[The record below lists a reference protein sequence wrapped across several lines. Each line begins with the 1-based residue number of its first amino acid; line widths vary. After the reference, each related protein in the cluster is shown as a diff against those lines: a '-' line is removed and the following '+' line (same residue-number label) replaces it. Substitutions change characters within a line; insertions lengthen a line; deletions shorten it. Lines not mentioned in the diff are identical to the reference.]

1 MTEDATM
8 DVTLKYVVLL
18 ILILGTILVIIF
30 ENRNPVKTIAW
41 CLVLI
46 FLPVIGLTLYV
57 LFGMDN
63 RHRRLIKEE
72 DLSCLKEITEMT
84 QSDDIVSEM
93 PIPHKPLA
101 DMLCKMNM
109 SFLLSG
115 NDVEI
120 MTDFQTM
127 SDRLIADIEGARH
140 HINMLF
146 FKFEDDAA
154 GRRIADALIRK
165 SEEGVQ
171 VRLIY
176 DDAGNLMVPRRFYRK
191 LRKHGIK
198 VRGFIRIFLPILS
211 RDYNSRNH
219 RKVVVIDGRVGYM
232 GGMNIAQRYAEGLKW
247 GIWRDTHMRIT
258 GPAVSE
264 LQTSFLTDW
273 KFTGGDEPDL
283 APMYPYNPPSGNTLM
298 QIVTGGPMDK
308 WNVMMQAYM
317 TAISSARCYAF
328 LQSPYFIPPEPIMK
342 TLQNAAL
349 SGVDV
354 RVMIPYRGDKGVL
367 PPWASR
373 SYIKDALN
381 AGIRIYLYRKG
392 YMHAK
397 TLVIDDSLVTIG
409 STNIDFR
416 GFEQDFE
423 INAFM
428 YDESLARQYHDVFIE
443 DQNDAELIDPL
454 EWDKRPFIDKAK
466 ESVARVF
473 SPLL

>member
-1 MTEDATM
+1 M
-8 DVTLKYVVLL
+8 DFALKQVFVLT
-18 ILILGTILVIIF
+18 IILGTILVIIS

-41 CLVLI
+41 CVVLA
-46 FLPVIGLTLYV
+46 FMPVIGLLPYI

-63 RHRRLIKEE
+63 RHRRLIKED
-72 DLSCLKEITEMT
+72 DLSRLKGITEIIQGEDISSDIPT
-84 QSDDIVSEM
+84 QY
-93 PIPHKPLA
+93 KPLA
-101 DMLCKMNM
+101 GMLHKMNRAYP
-109 SFLLSG
+109 LSG
-115 NDVEI
+115 NKVEI
-120 MTDFQTM
+120 ITDFQTM
-127 SDRLIADIEGARH
+127 SDRLIADIGSARQ

-146 FKFEDDAA
+146 FKFEDDEV
-154 GRRIADALIRK
+154 GRRIADALIK
-165 SEEGVQ
+165 KAEEGVQ

-176 DDAGNLMVPRRFYRK
+176 DDAGNLMVPRRFYKK
-191 LRKHGIK
+191 LRKHGLQ
-198 VRGFIRIFLPILS
+198 VRGFIKIFLPILS

-273 KFTGGDEPDL
+273 KFTKGDEPDL
-283 APMYPYNPPSGNTLM
+283 DSMYPCNPPCGNTLM

-308 WNVMMQAYM
+308 WNAMMQAYM
-317 TAISSARCYAF
+317 TAIVSARSYAY

-342 TLQNAAL
+342 VLQNSAL

-373 SYIKDALN
+373 SYIKEALN
-381 AGIRIYLYRKG
+381 AGISMYLYRKG

-409 STNIDFR
+409 STNLDFR

-428 YDESLARQYHDVFIE
+428 YDENLARQQHDLFIE
-443 DQNDAELIDPL
+443 DQKDAELIDPL
-454 EWDKRPFIDKAK
+454 EWDKRPLLDKAK
-466 ESVARVF
+466 ESAARIF
-473 SPLL
+473 SQVL

>member
-1 MTEDATM
+1 M
-8 DVTLKYVVLL
+8 DFALKQVFVLT
-18 ILILGTILVIIF
+18 IILGTILVIIS

-41 CLVLI
+41 CVVLA
-46 FLPVIGLTLYV
+46 FMPVIGLLLYI

-63 RHRRLIKEE
+63 RHRRLIKED
-72 DLSCLKEITEMT
+72 DLSRLKRITEII
-84 QSDDIVSEM
+84 QGEDISSD
-93 PIPHKPLA
+93 IPAQYKPLA
-101 DMLCKMNM
+101 GMLHKMNRAYP
-109 SFLLSG
+109 LSG
-115 NDVEI
+115 NNVEI
-120 MTDFQTM
+120 ITDFQTM
-127 SDRLIADIEGARH
+127 SDRLIADIGSARQN
-140 HINMLF
+140 INMLF
-146 FKFEDDAA
+146 FKFEDDEV
-154 GRRIADALIRK
+154 GRRIADALIK
-165 SEEGVQ
+165 KAEEGVQ

-176 DDAGNLMVPRRFYRK
+176 DDAGNLMVPRRFYKK
-191 LRKHGIK
+191 LRKHGLQ
-198 VRGFIRIFLPILS
+198 VRGFIKIFLPILS

-219 RKVVVIDGRVGYM
+219 RKVVVIDGKVGYM

-247 GIWRDTHMRIT
+247 GIWRDTQIRIM

-273 KFTGGDEPDL
+273 KFTKGDTPDL
-283 APMYPYNPPSGNTLM
+283 GLMYPYNAPCGNTLM

-308 WNVMMQAYM
+308 WNAMMQAYM
-317 TAISSARCYAF
+317 TAIVSARSYAY

-342 TLQNAAL
+342 VLQNAAL

-373 SYIKDALN
+373 SYIKEALN
-381 AGIRIYLYRKG
+381 AGIRMYLYRKG

-409 STNIDFR
+409 STNLDFR

-428 YDESLARQYHDVFIE
+428 YDENLARQQHDLFIE
-443 DQNDAELIDPL
+443 DQKDAELIDPL
-454 EWDKRPFIDKAK
+454 EWDKRPLLDKAR
-466 ESVARVF
+466 ESAARIF
-473 SPLL
+473 SQVL

>member
-1 MTEDATM
+1 MDFAIKNIVIAT
-8 DVTLKYVVLL
+8 V
-18 ILILGTILVIIF
+18 IFGTILVIIF

-41 CLVLI
+41 CMVLT
-46 FLPVIGLTLYV
+46 FMPVIGLLLYI

-63 RHRRLIKEE
+63 RHRRQIKDE
-72 DLSCLKEITEMT
+72 DLSRLKGITEIT
-84 QSDDIVSEM
+84 QSDDILSEM
-93 PIPHKPLA
+93 PVPQKPLA
-101 DMLCKMNM
+101 DMLRKMNK

-120 MTDFQTM
+120 ITDFQTM

-191 LRKHGIK
+191 LRKHGIQ

-273 KFTGGDEPDL
+273 KFTKGDEPDL
-283 APMYPYNPPSGNTLM
+283 DPMYPYNPPSGNTLM

-317 TAISSARCYAF
+317 TAIASARHHAY

-354 RVMIPYRGDKGVL
+354 RVMIPYRSDKGVL

-373 SYIKDALN
+373 SYFKEALN

-397 TLVIDDSLVTIG
+397 TMTIDDSLVTIG

-428 YDESLARQYHDVFIE
+428 YDESMARQQRDIFLE
-443 DQNDAELIDPL
+443 DLKDAELIDPL

-466 ESVARVF
+466 ESVARIF
-473 SPLL
+473 SPVL

>member
-1 MTEDATM
+1 MDFAIKNIVIAT
-8 DVTLKYVVLL
+8 V
-18 ILILGTILVIIF
+18 IFGTILVIIF

-41 CLVLI
+41 CMVLT
-46 FLPVIGLTLYV
+46 FMPVIGLLLYI

-63 RHRRLIKEE
+63 RHRRQIKDE
-72 DLSCLKEITEMT
+72 DLSRLKGITEIT
-84 QSDDIVSEM
+84 QSDDILSEM
-93 PIPHKPLA
+93 PVPQKPLA
-101 DMLCKMNM
+101 DMLRKMNK

-120 MTDFQTM
+120 ITDFQTM

-191 LRKHGIK
+191 LRKHGIQ

-273 KFTGGDEPDL
+273 KFTKGDEPDL
-283 APMYPYNPPSGNTLM
+283 APMYPYNPPCGNTLM

-317 TAISSARCYAF
+317 TAIASARHHAY

-342 TLQNAAL
+342 VLQNAAL

-373 SYIKDALN
+373 SYIKEALN
-381 AGIRIYLYRKG
+381 AGIKMYLYRKG

-397 TLVIDDSLVTIG
+397 TMTIDDSLVTIG

-428 YDESLARQYHDVFIE
+428 YDEVLACQQRDIFLQ
-443 DQNDAELIDPL
+443 DQNDSKLITL
-454 EWDKRPFIDKAK
+454 EEWETRPRLEKAM
-466 ESVARVF
+466 ESFARIF
-473 SPLL
+473 SQVL

>member
-1 MTEDATM
+1 M
-8 DVTLKYVVLL
+8 DFALKQVFVLT
-18 ILILGTILVIIF
+18 IILGTILVIIS

-41 CLVLI
+41 CVVLA
-46 FLPVIGLTLYV
+46 FMPVIGLLLYI

-63 RHRRLIKEE
+63 RHRRLIKED
-72 DLSCLKEITEMT
+72 DLSRLKGITEII
-84 QSDDIVSEM
+84 QGEDISSD
-93 PIPHKPLA
+93 IPAQYKPLA
-101 DMLCKMNM
+101 GMLHKMNRAYP
-109 SFLLSG
+109 LSG
-115 NDVEI
+115 NNVEI
-120 MTDFQTM
+120 ITDFQTM
-127 SDRLIADIEGARH
+127 SDRLIADIGSARQ

-146 FKFEDDAA
+146 FKFEDDEV
-154 GRRIADALIRK
+154 GRRIADALIK
-165 SEEGVQ
+165 KAEEGVQ

-176 DDAGNLMVPRRFYRK
+176 DDAGNLMVPRRFYKK
-191 LRKHGIK
+191 LRKHGLQ
-198 VRGFIRIFLPILS
+198 VRGFIKIFLPILS

-219 RKVVVIDGRVGYM
+219 RKVVVIDGKVGYM

-247 GIWRDTHMRIT
+247 GIWRDTQIRIM

-273 KFTGGDEPDL
+273 KFTKGDTPDL
-283 APMYPYNPPSGNTLM
+283 GLMYPYNAPCGNTLM

-308 WNVMMQAYM
+308 WNAMMQAYM
-317 TAISSARCYAF
+317 TAIVSARSYAY

-342 TLQNAAL
+342 VLQNAAL

-367 PPWASR
+367 PPLASR
-373 SYIKDALN
+373 SYIKEALN
-381 AGIRIYLYRKG
+381 AGIRMYLYRKG

-409 STNIDFR
+409 STNLDFR

-428 YDESLARQYHDVFIE
+428 YDENLARQQHNLFIE
-443 DQNDAELIDPL
+443 DQKDAELIDPL
-454 EWDKRPFIDKAK
+454 EWDKRPLLDKAK
-466 ESVARVF
+466 ESAARIF
-473 SPLL
+473 SQVL

>member
-1 MTEDATM
+1 M
-8 DVTLKYVVLL
+8 DFALKQVFVLT
-18 ILILGTILVIIF
+18 IILGTILVIIS

-41 CLVLI
+41 CVVLA
-46 FLPVIGLTLYV
+46 FMPVIGLLLYI

-63 RHRRLIKEE
+63 RHRRLIKED
-72 DLSCLKEITEMT
+72 DLSRLKGITEII
-84 QSDDIVSEM
+84 QGEDISSD
-93 PIPHKPLA
+93 IPAQYKPLA
-101 DMLCKMNM
+101 GMLHKMNRAYP
-109 SFLLSG
+109 LSG
-115 NDVEI
+115 NNVEI
-120 MTDFQTM
+120 ITDFQTM
-127 SDRLIADIEGARH
+127 SDRLIADIGSARQ

-146 FKFEDDAA
+146 FKFEDDEV
-154 GRRIADALIRK
+154 GRRIADALIK
-165 SEEGVQ
+165 KAEEGVQ

-176 DDAGNLMVPRRFYRK
+176 DDAGNLMVPRRFYKK
-191 LRKHGIK
+191 LRKHGLQ
-198 VRGFIRIFLPILS
+198 VRGFIKIFLPILS

-219 RKVVVIDGRVGYM
+219 RKVVVIDGKVGYM

-247 GIWRDTHMRIT
+247 GIWRDTQIRIM

-273 KFTGGDEPDL
+273 KFTKGDTPDL
-283 APMYPYNPPSGNTLM
+283 GLMYPYNAPCGNTLM

-308 WNVMMQAYM
+308 WNAMMQAYM
-317 TAISSARCYAF
+317 TAIVSARSYAY

-342 TLQNAAL
+342 VLQNAAL

-373 SYIKDALN
+373 SYIKEALN
-381 AGIRIYLYRKG
+381 AGIKMYLYRKG

-397 TLVIDDSLVTIG
+397 TMTIDDSLVTIG

-428 YDESLARQYHDVFIE
+428 YDESMARQQRDIFLE
-443 DQNDAELIDPL
+443 DLKDAELIDPL
-454 EWDKRPFIDKAK
+454 EWDKRPLLDKAK
-466 ESVARVF
+466 ESAARIF
-473 SPLL
+473 SQVL

>member
-1 MTEDATM
+1 MT
-8 DVTLKYVVLL
+8 VKHLF
-18 ILILGTILVIIF
+18 ILTIIIGTILVIIF

-41 CLVLI
+41 CMVLT
-46 FLPVIGLTLYV
+46 FMPVIGLLLYIV
-57 LFGMDN
+57 FGMDN
-63 RHRRLIKEE
+63 RQRRQIKDEDLRRLKA
-72 DLSCLKEITEMT
+72 ITET
-84 QSDDIVSEM
+84 RQSDNIASVTSVQYEKLACM
-93 PIPHKPLA
+93 LRNMNQAYPLE
-101 DMLCKMNM
+101 
-109 SFLLSG
+109 G
-115 NDVEI
+115 NNVEI
-120 MTDFQTM
+120 MTDFRTM
-127 SDRLIADIEGARH
+127 SDRLVADIESARH

-165 SEEGVQ
+165 AEEGVQ

-176 DDAGNLMVPRRFYRK
+176 DEAGNLMVPRRFYKR
-191 LRKHGIK
+191 LRKNGIQ

-219 RKVVVIDGRVGYM
+219 RKVVVIDGKTGYM
-232 GGMNIAQRYAEGLKW
+232 GGMNIAQRYAEGLNW

-273 KFTGGDEPDL
+273 QFTKGDEPDL
-283 APMYPYNPPSGNTLM
+283 DSMYPYNPPCGNTLM
-298 QIVTGGPMDK
+298 QIVTGGSMDK

-317 TAISSARCYAF
+317 TAIASAKSHAY

-342 TLQNAAL
+342 ALQNAAL
-349 SGVDV
+349 GGVDV
-354 RVMIPYRGDKGVL
+354 RVMIPYRGDKGIL

-373 SYIKDALN
+373 SYIKEALN
-381 AGIRIYLYRKG
+381 AGIKIYLYRKG
-392 YMHAK
+392 YMHSK
-397 TLVIDDSLVTIG
+397 TMTIDDSFVTIG

-428 YDESLARQYHDVFIE
+428 YDEDLARKQREIFLE
-443 DQNDAELIDPL
+443 DQKDAELIDPM
-454 EWDKRPFIDKAK
+454 EWDKRPLIDKAK
-466 ESVARVF
+466 ESVARIF
-473 SPLL
+473 SQVL

>member
-1 MTEDATM
+1 MDFAIKNIVIAT
-8 DVTLKYVVLL
+8 V
-18 ILILGTILVIIF
+18 IFGTILVIIF

-41 CLVLI
+41 CMVLT
-46 FLPVIGLTLYV
+46 FMPVIGLLLYI

-63 RHRRLIKEE
+63 RHRRQIKDE
-72 DLSCLKEITEMT
+72 DLSRLKGITEIT
-84 QSDDIVSEM
+84 QSDDILSEM
-93 PIPHKPLA
+93 PVPQKPLA
-101 DMLCKMNM
+101 DMLRKMNK

-115 NDVEI
+115 NNVEI
-120 MTDFQTM
+120 ITDFQTM

-165 SEEGVQ
+165 SEEGVL

-191 LRKHGIK
+191 LRKHGIQ

-273 KFTGGDEPDL
+273 KFTKGDEPDL
-283 APMYPYNPPSGNTLM
+283 APMYPYNPPCGNTLM

-317 TAISSARCYAF
+317 TAIASARHHAY

-342 TLQNAAL
+342 VLQNAAL

-373 SYIKDALN
+373 SYIKEALN
-381 AGIRIYLYRKG
+381 AGIKMYLYRKG

-397 TLVIDDSLVTIG
+397 TMTIDDSLVTIG

-428 YDESLARQYHDVFIE
+428 YDEVLACQQRDIFLQ
-443 DQNDAELIDPL
+443 DQKDSQLITL
-454 EWDKRPFIDKAK
+454 EEWEKRPRMESFK
-466 ESVARVF
+466 ESFARIF
-473 SPLL
+473 SQVL

>member
-1 MTEDATM
+1 MDFAIKNIVIAT
-8 DVTLKYVVLL
+8 V
-18 ILILGTILVIIF
+18 IFGTILVIIF

-41 CLVLI
+41 CVVLA
-46 FLPVIGLTLYV
+46 FMPVIGLLLYI

-63 RHRRLIKEE
+63 RHRRLIKED
-72 DLSCLKEITEMT
+72 DLSRLKGITEII
-84 QSDDIVSEM
+84 QGEDISSD
-93 PIPHKPLA
+93 IPAQYKPLA
-101 DMLCKMNM
+101 GMLHKMNRAYP
-109 SFLLSG
+109 LSG
-115 NDVEI
+115 NNVEI
-120 MTDFQTM
+120 ITDFQTM
-127 SDRLIADIEGARH
+127 SDRLIADIGSARQ

-146 FKFEDDAA
+146 FKFEDDEV
-154 GRRIADALIRK
+154 GRRIADALIK
-165 SEEGVQ
+165 KAEEGVQ

-176 DDAGNLMVPRRFYRK
+176 DDAGNLMVPRRFYKK
-191 LRKHGIK
+191 LRKHGLQ
-198 VRGFIRIFLPILS
+198 VRGFIKIFLPILS

-219 RKVVVIDGRVGYM
+219 RKVVVIDGKVGYM

-247 GIWRDTHMRIT
+247 GIWRDTQIRIM

-273 KFTGGDEPDL
+273 KFTKGDTPDL
-283 APMYPYNPPSGNTLM
+283 GLMYPYNAPCGNTLM

-308 WNVMMQAYM
+308 WNAMMQAYM
-317 TAISSARCYAF
+317 TAIVSARSYAY

-342 TLQNAAL
+342 VLQNAAL

-373 SYIKDALN
+373 SYIKEALN
-381 AGIRIYLYRKG
+381 AGIRMYLYRKG

-428 YDESLARQYHDVFIE
+428 YDENLARQQHDLFIE
-443 DQNDAELIDPL
+443 DQKDAELIDPL
-454 EWDKRPFIDKAK
+454 EWDKRPLLDKAK
-466 ESVARVF
+466 ESAARIF
-473 SPLL
+473 SQVL

>member
-1 MTEDATM
+1 M
-8 DVTLKYVVLL
+8 TLKHLF
-18 ILILGTILVIIF
+18 ILTIIIGTILVIIF

-41 CLVLI
+41 CMVLT
-46 FLPVIGLTLYV
+46 FMPVLGLLLYIV
-57 LFGMDN
+57 FGMDN
-63 RHRRLIKEE
+63 RQRRQIKDE
-72 DLSCLKEITEMT
+72 DLKRLKSITET
-84 QSDDIVSEM
+84 RQRDNIASE
-93 PIPHKPLA
+93 IPAHYEQLTC
-101 DMLCKMNM
+101 MLRNMNHAYPM
-109 SFLLSG
+109 EG
-115 NDVEI
+115 NNVEI
-120 MTDFQTM
+120 MTDFRTM
-127 SDRLIADIEGARH
+127 SDRLVADIESARH

-165 SEEGVQ
+165 AEEGVQ

-176 DDAGNLMVPRRFYRK
+176 DEAGNLMVPRKFYRK
-191 LRKHGIK
+191 LRRHGIQ

-219 RKVVVIDGRVGYM
+219 RKVVVIDGKTGYM
-232 GGMNIAQRYAEGLKW
+232 GGMNIAQRYADGLKW
-247 GIWRDTHMRIT
+247 GIWRDTHIRIT

-273 KFTGGDEPDL
+273 KFTKGDDPDL
-283 APMYPYNPPSGNTLM
+283 DSMYPYNPPCGNTLM
-298 QIVTGGPMDK
+298 QIVTGGSMDK

-317 TAISSARCYAF
+317 TAIASAKSHAY
-328 LQSPYFIPPEPIMK
+328 LQSPYFIPPESIMK
-342 TLQNAAL
+342 ALQNAAL
-349 SGVDV
+349 GGVDV
-354 RVMIPYRGDKGVL
+354 RVMIPYRGDKGIL

-381 AGIRIYLYRKG
+381 AGIKIYLYRKG

-397 TLVIDDSLVTIG
+397 TMTIDDSLVTIG

-428 YDESLARQYHDVFIE
+428 YDDDLARRQREIFLE
-443 DQNDAELIDPL
+443 DQKDAELIDPMV
-454 EWDKRPFIDKAK
+454 WDKRPLVDKAK
-466 ESVARVF
+466 ESVARIF
-473 SPLL
+473 SQVL

>member
-1 MTEDATM
+1 LT
-8 DVTLKYVVLL
+8 VKHLF
-18 ILILGTILVIIF
+18 ILTIIIGTILVIIF

-41 CLVLI
+41 CMVLT
-46 FLPVIGLTLYV
+46 FMPVLGLLLYIV
-57 LFGMDN
+57 FGMDN
-63 RHRRLIKEE
+63 RQRRQIKDEDLRRLKA
-72 DLSCLKEITEMT
+72 ITET
-84 QSDDIVSEM
+84 RQRDNIASE
-93 PIPHKPLA
+93 IPAHYEQLTC
-101 DMLCKMNM
+101 MLRNMNQAYPM
-109 SFLLSG
+109 EG
-115 NDVEI
+115 NNVEI
-120 MTDFQTM
+120 MTDFRTM
-127 SDRLIADIEGARH
+127 SDRLVADIESARH

-165 SEEGVQ
+165 AEEGVQ

-176 DDAGNLMVPRRFYRK
+176 DEAGNLMVPRKFYRK
-191 LRKHGIK
+191 LRRHGIQ

-219 RKVVVIDGRVGYM
+219 RKVVVIDGKTGYM
-232 GGMNIAQRYAEGLKW
+232 GGMNIAQRYADGLKW
-247 GIWRDTHMRIT
+247 GIWRDTHIRIT

-273 KFTGGDEPDL
+273 KFTKGDDPDL
-283 APMYPYNPPSGNTLM
+283 DTMYPYNPPCGNTLM
-298 QIVTGGPMDK
+298 QIVTGGSMDK

-317 TAISSARCYAF
+317 TAIASARSHAY

-342 TLQNAAL
+342 ALQNAAL
-349 SGVDV
+349 GGVDV
-354 RVMIPYRGDKGVL
+354 RVMIPYRGDKGIL

-373 SYIKDALN
+373 SYIKEALN
-381 AGIRIYLYRKG
+381 AGIKIYLYRKG

-397 TLVIDDSLVTIG
+397 TMTIDDSLVTIG

-428 YDESLARQYHDVFIE
+428 YDDDLARRQREIFLE
-443 DQNDAELIDPL
+443 DQKDAELIDAM
-454 EWDKRPFIDKAK
+454 EWDKRPLVEKAK
-466 ESVARVF
+466 ESVARIF
-473 SPLL
+473 SQVL

>member
-1 MTEDATM
+1 M
-8 DVTLKYVVLL
+8 DFALKQVFVLT
-18 ILILGTILVIIF
+18 IILGTILVIIS

-41 CLVLI
+41 CVVLA
-46 FLPVIGLTLYV
+46 FMPVIGLLLYI

-63 RHRRLIKEE
+63 RHRRLIRKEE
-72 DLSCLKEITEMT
+72 YDRLKGMTETM
-84 QSDDIVSEM
+84 QKDDIVSE
-93 PIPHKPLA
+93 IPDRHKPLVT
-101 DMLCKMNM
+101 MLSKANGAYP
-109 SFLLSG
+109 LSG
-115 NDVEI
+115 NNVEI
-120 MTDFQTM
+120 MTDFTTM
-127 SDRLIADIEGARH
+127 SDRLVRDIESARH
-140 HINMLF
+140 HINILF

-154 GRRIADALIRK
+154 GNKIADALIRK
-165 SEEGVQ
+165 SKEGVQ

-176 DDAGNLMVPRRFYRK
+176 DEAGNMMVPRRFYRR
-191 LRKHGIK
+191 LRKHGIQ

-273 KFTGGDEPDL
+273 KFTKGDEPDL
-283 APMYPYNPPSGNTLM
+283 APMYPYNPPCGNTLM

-317 TAISSARCYAF
+317 TAIASARHHAY

-342 TLQNAAL
+342 VLQNAAL

-373 SYIKDALN
+373 SYIKEALN
-381 AGIRIYLYRKG
+381 AGIKMYLYRKG

-397 TLVIDDSLVTIG
+397 TMTIDDSLVTIG

-428 YDESLARQYHDVFIE
+428 YDESMARQQRDIFLE
-443 DQNDAELIDPL
+443 DLKDAELIDPL
-454 EWDKRPFIDKAK
+454 EWDKRPLLDKAK
-466 ESVARVF
+466 ESAARIF
-473 SPLL
+473 SQVL

>member
-1 MTEDATM
+1 M
-8 DVTLKYVVLL
+8 DFALKQVFVLT
-18 ILILGTILVIIF
+18 IILGTILVIIS

-41 CLVLI
+41 CVVLA
-46 FLPVIGLTLYV
+46 FMPVIGLLLYI

-63 RHRRLIKEE
+63 RHRRLIRKEE
-72 DLSCLKEITEMT
+72 YDRLKGMTETM
-84 QSDDIVSEM
+84 QKDDIVSE
-93 PIPHKPLA
+93 IPDRHKPLVT
-101 DMLCKMNM
+101 MLSKANGAYP
-109 SFLLSG
+109 LSG
-115 NDVEI
+115 NNVEI
-120 MTDFQTM
+120 MTNFTTM
-127 SDRLIADIEGARH
+127 SDRLIRDIESARY
-140 HINMLF
+140 HINILF
-146 FKFEDDAA
+146 FKFEDDQV
-154 GRRIADALIRK
+154 GNKIADALIRK
-165 SEEGVQ
+165 SKEGVQ

-176 DDAGNLMVPRRFYRK
+176 DEAGNMMVPRRFYRR
-191 LRKHGIK
+191 LRKHGIQ

-273 KFTGGDEPDL
+273 KFTKGDEPDL
-283 APMYPYNPPSGNTLM
+283 APMYPYNPPCGNTLM

-317 TAISSARCYAF
+317 TAIASARHHAY

-342 TLQNAAL
+342 VLQNAAL

-373 SYIKDALN
+373 SYIKEALN
-381 AGIRIYLYRKG
+381 AGIRMYLYRKG

-397 TLVIDDSLVTIG
+397 TMTIDDSLVTIG

-428 YDESLARQYHDVFIE
+428 YDESMARQQRDIFLE
-443 DQNDAELIDPL
+443 DLKDAELIDPL
-454 EWDKRPFIDKAK
+454 EWDKRPLLDKAK
-466 ESVARVF
+466 ESAARIF
-473 SPLL
+473 SQVL

>member
-1 MTEDATM
+1 MDFAIKNIVIAT
-8 DVTLKYVVLL
+8 
-18 ILILGTILVIIF
+18 IIFGTILVIIF

-41 CLVLI
+41 CMVLT
-46 FLPVIGLTLYV
+46 FMPVIGLLLYI

-63 RHRRLIKEE
+63 RHRRQIKDE
-72 DLSCLKEITEMT
+72 DLSRLKGITEIT
-84 QSDDIVSEM
+84 QSDDILSEM
-93 PIPHKPLA
+93 PVPQKPLA
-101 DMLCKMNM
+101 DMLRKMNK

-120 MTDFQTM
+120 ITDFQTM

-165 SEEGVQ
+165 SEEGVL

-191 LRKHGIK
+191 LRKHGIQ

-273 KFTGGDEPDL
+273 KFTKGDEPDL
-283 APMYPYNPPSGNTLM
+283 APMYPYNPPCGNTLM

-317 TAISSARCYAF
+317 TAIASARHHAY

-349 SGVDV
+349 CGVDV

-373 SYIKDALN
+373 SYFKEALN

-397 TLVIDDSLVTIG
+397 TMTIDDSLVTIG

-428 YDESLARQYHDVFIE
+428 YDESMARQQRDIFLE
-443 DQNDAELIDPL
+443 DLKDAELIDPL
-454 EWDKRPFIDKAK
+454 EWDKRPLLDKAK
-466 ESVARVF
+466 ESAARIF
-473 SPLL
+473 SQVL

>member
-1 MTEDATM
+1 M
-8 DVTLKYVVLL
+8 DFALKQVFVLT
-18 ILILGTILVIIF
+18 IILGTILVIIS

-41 CLVLI
+41 CVVLA
-46 FLPVIGLTLYV
+46 FMPVIGLLLYI

-63 RHRRLIKEE
+63 RHRRLIKED
-72 DLSCLKEITEMT
+72 DLSRLKRITEII
-84 QSDDIVSEM
+84 QGEDISSD
-93 PIPHKPLA
+93 IPAQYKPLA
-101 DMLCKMNM
+101 GMLHKMNRAYP
-109 SFLLSG
+109 LSG
-115 NDVEI
+115 NNVEI
-120 MTDFQTM
+120 ITDFQTM
-127 SDRLIADIEGARH
+127 SDRLIADIGSARQN
-140 HINMLF
+140 INMLF
-146 FKFEDDAA
+146 FKFEDDEV
-154 GRRIADALIRK
+154 GRRIADALIK
-165 SEEGVQ
+165 KAEEGVQ

-176 DDAGNLMVPRRFYRK
+176 DDAGNLMVPRRFYKK
-191 LRKHGIK
+191 LRKHGLQ
-198 VRGFIRIFLPILS
+198 VRGFIKIFLPILS

-219 RKVVVIDGRVGYM
+219 RKVVVIDGKVGYM

-247 GIWRDTHMRIT
+247 GIWRDTQIRIM

-273 KFTGGDEPDL
+273 KFTKGDTPDL
-283 APMYPYNPPSGNTLM
+283 GLMYPYNAPCGNTLM

-308 WNVMMQAYM
+308 WNAMMQAYM
-317 TAISSARCYAF
+317 TAIVSARSYAY

-342 TLQNAAL
+342 VLQNAAL

-373 SYIKDALN
+373 SYIKEALN
-381 AGIRIYLYRKG
+381 AGIKMYLYRKG

-397 TLVIDDSLVTIG
+397 TMTIDDSLVTIG

-428 YDESLARQYHDVFIE
+428 YDENLARQQHDLFIE
-443 DQNDAELIDPL
+443 DQKDAELIDPL
-454 EWDKRPFIDKAK
+454 EWDKRPLLDKAK
-466 ESVARVF
+466 ESAARIF
-473 SPLL
+473 SQVL

>member
-1 MTEDATM
+1 MTGQI
-8 DVTLKYVVLL
+8 LKYVF
-18 ILILGTILVIIF
+18 ILTVILGTILVIIT
-30 ENRNPVKTIAW
+30 ENRNPVKTLAW
-41 CLVLI
+41 CVVLV
-46 FLPVIGLTLYV
+46 FMPFIGFILYI

-63 RHRRLIKEE
+63 RHRRLIKKEE
-72 DLSCLKEITEMT
+72 YDRLKGMTET
-84 QSDDIVSEM
+84 IQKEDIVSE
-93 PIPHKPLA
+93 IPNRHKPLVT
-101 DMLCKMNM
+101 MLSKANGAYP
-109 SFLLSG
+109 LSG
-115 NDVEI
+115 NNVEI
-120 MTDFQTM
+120 MTDFTTM
-127 SDRLIADIEGARH
+127 SDRLVRDIESALH
-140 HINMLF
+140 HINILF
-146 FKFEDDAA
+146 FKFEDDPA
-154 GRRIADALIRK
+154 GNKIADALIRK
-165 SEEGVQ
+165 SKEGVQ

-176 DDAGNLMVPRRFYRK
+176 DEGGNMMVPRRFYRR
-191 LRKHGIK
+191 LRKHGIQ

-219 RKVVVIDGRVGYM
+219 RKVVVIDGKVGYM
-232 GGMNIAQRYAEGLKW
+232 GGMNIAQRYAVGLKW
-247 GIWRDTHMRIT
+247 GIWRDTHIRIT

-273 KFTGGDEPDL
+273 KFTKGDEPDL
-283 APMYPYNPPSGNTLM
+283 DSMYPHNESCGNTLM
-298 QIVTGGPMDK
+298 QIVTGGSMDR
-308 WNVMMQAYM
+308 WNIMMQAYM
-317 TAISSARCYAF
+317 TAIASARHHAY

-373 SYIKDALN
+373 SYFKEALN

-397 TLVIDDSLVTIG
+397 TMTIDDSLVTIG

-428 YDESLARQYHDVFIE
+428 YDESMARQQRDIFLE
-443 DQNDAELIDPL
+443 DLKDAELIDPL

-466 ESVARVF
+466 ESVARIF
-473 SPLL
+473 SQVL

>member
-1 MTEDATM
+1 MDFAMKHIVIAT
-8 DVTLKYVVLL
+8 V
-18 ILILGTILVIIF
+18 IFGTILVIIS

-41 CLVLI
+41 CMVLI
-46 FLPVIGLTLYV
+46 FMPVIGLLLYI

-63 RHRRLIKEE
+63 RHRRQIKDE
-72 DLSCLKEITEMT
+72 DLNRMKRITET
-84 QSDDIVSEM
+84 VQGDDIVSEM
-93 PIPHKPLA
+93 PFRHKPLA
-101 DMLCKMNM
+101 DMLYRMNR
-109 SFLLSG
+109 SFPLSG
-115 NDVEI
+115 NNVEI
-120 MTDFQTM
+120 MTDFRTM
-127 SDRLIADIEGARH
+127 SDRLVADIEAARN
-140 HINMLF
+140 HINLLF

-191 LRKHGIK
+191 LRRHGIQ

-219 RKVVVIDGRVGYM
+219 RKVVVIDGKVGYM

-264 LQTSFLTDW
+264 LQTSFLADW
-273 KFTGGDEPDL
+273 KFTKGDEPDL
-283 APMYPYNPPSGNTLM
+283 EAMYPYNPPCGNTLM

-317 TAISSARCYAF
+317 AAIASARSHAY

-342 TLQNAAL
+342 VLQNVAL
-349 SGVDV
+349 NGVDV

-373 SYIKDALN
+373 SYIKEALE
-381 AGIRIYLYRKG
+381 AGIKIYLYRKG

-397 TLVIDDSLVTIG
+397 TMTIDDSLVTIG

-428 YDESLARQYHDVFIE
+428 YDENLAVQQREIFLE
-443 DQNDAELIDPL
+443 DLKDAELIDPL
-454 EWDKRPFIDKAK
+454 DWDKRPFLHKAK

-473 SPLL
+473 SQVL

>member
-1 MTEDATM
+1 M
-8 DVTLKYVVLL
+8 DFALKQVFVLT
-18 ILILGTILVIIF
+18 IILGTILVIIS

-41 CLVLI
+41 CVVLA
-46 FLPVIGLTLYV
+46 FMPVIGLLLYI

-63 RHRRLIKEE
+63 RHRRLIKED
-72 DLSCLKEITEMT
+72 DLSRLKGITEII
-84 QSDDIVSEM
+84 QGEDISSD
-93 PIPHKPLA
+93 IPAQYKPLA
-101 DMLCKMNM
+101 GMLHKMNRAYP
-109 SFLLSG
+109 LSG
-115 NDVEI
+115 NNVEI
-120 MTDFQTM
+120 ITDFQTM
-127 SDRLIADIEGARH
+127 SDRLIADIGSARQ

-146 FKFEDDAA
+146 FKFEDDEV
-154 GRRIADALIRK
+154 GRRIADALIK
-165 SEEGVQ
+165 KAEEGVQ

-176 DDAGNLMVPRRFYRK
+176 DDAGNLMVPRRFYKK
-191 LRKHGIK
+191 LRKHGLQ
-198 VRGFIRIFLPILS
+198 VRGFIKIFLPILS

-219 RKVVVIDGRVGYM
+219 RKVVVIDGKVGYM

-247 GIWRDTHMRIT
+247 GIWRDTQIRIM

-273 KFTGGDEPDL
+273 KFTKGDEPDL
-283 APMYPYNPPSGNTLM
+283 APMYPYNPPCGNTLM

-317 TAISSARCYAF
+317 TAIASARHHAY

-349 SGVDV
+349 CGVDV

-373 SYIKDALN
+373 SYFKEALN

-397 TLVIDDSLVTIG
+397 TMTIDDSLVTIG

-428 YDESLARQYHDVFIE
+428 YDESMARQQRDIFLE
-443 DQNDAELIDPL
+443 DLKDAELIDPL
-454 EWDKRPFIDKAK
+454 EWDKRPLLDKAK
-466 ESVARVF
+466 ESAARIF
-473 SPLL
+473 SQVL

>member
-1 MTEDATM
+1 M
-8 DVTLKYVVLL
+8 DFTLKHIVVLTV
-18 ILILGTILVIIF
+18 ILGTIFVIIS

-41 CLVLI
+41 CMVLT
-46 FLPVIGLTLYV
+46 FMPVIGLILYI
-57 LFGMDN
+57 LFGMGN
-63 RHRRLIKEE
+63 RHRKLVKDE
-72 DLSCLKEITEMT
+72 DLSRFKDVTEII
-84 QSDDIVSEM
+84 QSDEIISDL
-93 PIPHKPLA
+93 PARHKPLA
-101 DMLCKMNM
+101 EMLYRMNR
-109 SFLLSG
+109 SYPLNG
-115 NDVEI
+115 NNVEI
-120 MTDFQTM
+120 MTDFRTM
-127 SDRLIADIEGARH
+127 SDRLVSDIEVARH

-165 SEEGVQ
+165 AEEGIQ
-171 VRLIY
+171 IRLIY
-176 DDAGNLMVPRRFYRK
+176 DDAGNLMVPRRFYRR
-191 LRKHGIK
+191 LRQHGIQ
-198 VRGFIRIFLPILS
+198 VRGFMRIFLPILS

-219 RKVVVIDGRVGYM
+219 RKVVVIDGEVGYM

-247 GIWRDTHMRIT
+247 GIWRDTHIRIT

-273 KFTGGDEPDL
+273 KFTKGDEPDL
-283 APMYPYNPPSGNTLM
+283 DSMYPYNPPCGNTLM
-298 QIVTGGPMDK
+298 QIVTGGPMGK

-317 TAISSARCYAF
+317 TAIASARRHAY

-354 RVMIPYRGDKGVL
+354 RVMIPYRGDKGIL

-373 SYIKDALN
+373 SYIKEALN
-381 AGIRIYLYRKG
+381 AGIRIYLYKKG

-397 TLVIDDSLVTIG
+397 TMTIDDSLVTIG

-428 YDESLARQYHDVFIE
+428 YDGRLAVQQREIFLK
-443 DQNDAELIDPL
+443 DQKDAELIDPL
-454 EWDKRPFIDKAK
+454 EWDKRPLTDKAK

-473 SPLL
+473 SPVL

>member
-1 MTEDATM
+1 M
-8 DVTLKYVVLL
+8 DFALKQVFVLT
-18 ILILGTILVIIF
+18 IILGTILVIIS

-41 CLVLI
+41 CVVLA
-46 FLPVIGLTLYV
+46 FMPVIGLLLYI

-63 RHRRLIKEE
+63 RHRRLIKED
-72 DLSCLKEITEMT
+72 DLSRLKGITEIIQGEDISSDIPT
-84 QSDDIVSEM
+84 QY
-93 PIPHKPLA
+93 KPLA
-101 DMLCKMNM
+101 GMLHKMNRAYP
-109 SFLLSG
+109 LSG
-115 NDVEI
+115 NKVEI
-120 MTDFQTM
+120 ITDFQTM
-127 SDRLIADIEGARH
+127 SDRLIADIGSARQ

-146 FKFEDDAA
+146 FKFEDDEV
-154 GRRIADALIRK
+154 GRRIADALIK
-165 SEEGVQ
+165 KAEEGVQ

-176 DDAGNLMVPRRFYRK
+176 DDAGNLMVPRRFYKK
-191 LRKHGIK
+191 LRKHGLQ
-198 VRGFIRIFLPILS
+198 VRGFIKIFLPILS

-247 GIWRDTHMRIT
+247 GIWRDTQIRIM

-273 KFTGGDEPDL
+273 KFTKGDTPDL
-283 APMYPYNPPSGNTLM
+283 GLMYPYNAPCGNTLM

-308 WNVMMQAYM
+308 WNAMMQAYM
-317 TAISSARCYAF
+317 TAIVSARSYAY

-342 TLQNAAL
+342 VLQNAAL

-373 SYIKDALN
+373 SYIKEALN
-381 AGIRIYLYRKG
+381 AGISMYLYRKG

-397 TLVIDDSLVTIG
+397 TMVIDDSLVTIG

-428 YDESLARQYHDVFIE
+428 YDENLARQQHDLFIE
-443 DQNDAELIDPL
+443 DQKDAELIDPL
-454 EWDKRPFIDKAK
+454 EWDKRPLLDKAK
-466 ESVARVF
+466 ESAARIF
-473 SPLL
+473 SQVL

>member
-1 MTEDATM
+1 M
-8 DVTLKYVVLL
+8 DFALKQVFVLT
-18 ILILGTILVIIF
+18 IILGTILVIIS

-41 CLVLI
+41 CVVLA
-46 FLPVIGLTLYV
+46 FMPVIGLLLYI

-63 RHRRLIKEE
+63 RHRRLIKED
-72 DLSCLKEITEMT
+72 DLSRLKGITEII
-84 QSDDIVSEM
+84 QGEDISSD
-93 PIPHKPLA
+93 IPAQYKPLA
-101 DMLCKMNM
+101 GMLHKMNQAYP
-109 SFLLSG
+109 LSG
-115 NDVEI
+115 NNVEI
-120 MTDFQTM
+120 ITDFQTM
-127 SDRLIADIEGARH
+127 SDRLIADIGSARQ

-146 FKFEDDAA
+146 FKFEDDEV
-154 GRRIADALIRK
+154 GRRIADALIK
-165 SEEGVQ
+165 KAEEGVQ

-176 DDAGNLMVPRRFYRK
+176 DDAGNLMVPRRFYKK
-191 LRKHGIK
+191 LRKHGLQ
-198 VRGFIRIFLPILS
+198 VRGFIKIFLPILS

-219 RKVVVIDGRVGYM
+219 RKVVVIDGKVGYM

-247 GIWRDTHMRIT
+247 GIWRDTQIRIM

-273 KFTGGDEPDL
+273 KFTKGDTPDL
-283 APMYPYNPPSGNTLM
+283 GLMYPYNAPCGNTLM

-308 WNVMMQAYM
+308 WNAMMQAYM
-317 TAISSARCYAF
+317 TAIVSARSYAY

-342 TLQNAAL
+342 VLQNAAL
-349 SGVDV
+349 GGVDV

-373 SYIKDALN
+373 SYIKEALN
-381 AGIRIYLYRKG
+381 AGIRMYLYRKG

-409 STNIDFR
+409 STNLDFR

-428 YDESLARQYHDVFIE
+428 YNENLARQQHDLFIE
-443 DQNDAELIDPL
+443 DQKDAELIDPL
-454 EWDKRPFIDKAK
+454 EWDKRPLLDKAK
-466 ESVARVF
+466 ESAARIF
-473 SPLL
+473 SQVL

>member
-1 MTEDATM
+1 MDFAIKHIVIAT
-8 DVTLKYVVLL
+8 
-18 ILILGTILVIIF
+18 IIFGTILVIIF

-41 CLVLI
+41 CMVLT
-46 FLPVIGLTLYV
+46 FMPVIGLLLYI

-63 RHRRLIKEE
+63 RHRRQIKDE
-72 DLSCLKEITEMT
+72 DLSRLKGITEIT
-84 QSDDIVSEM
+84 QSDDILSEM
-93 PIPHKPLA
+93 PVPQKPLA
-101 DMLCKMNM
+101 DMLRKMNK

-120 MTDFQTM
+120 ITDFQTM

-191 LRKHGIK
+191 LRKHGIQ

-273 KFTGGDEPDL
+273 KFTKGDEPDIDS
-283 APMYPYNPPSGNTLM
+283 MYPYNPPSGNTLM

-317 TAISSARCYAF
+317 TAIASARHHAY

-354 RVMIPYRGDKGVL
+354 RVMIPYRSDKGVL

-373 SYIKDALN
+373 SYFKEALN

-397 TLVIDDSLVTIG
+397 TMTIDDSLVTIG

-428 YDESLARQYHDVFIE
+428 YDESMARQQRDIFLE
-443 DQNDAELIDPL
+443 DLKDAELIDPL

-473 SPLL
+473 SPVL

>member
-1 MTEDATM
+1 MDFAIKHIVIAT
-8 DVTLKYVVLL
+8 V
-18 ILILGTILVIIF
+18 IFGTILVIIF

-41 CLVLI
+41 CMVLT
-46 FLPVIGLTLYV
+46 FMPVIGLLLYI

-63 RHRRLIKEE
+63 RHRRQIKDE
-72 DLSCLKEITEMT
+72 DLSRLKGITEIT
-84 QSDDIVSEM
+84 QSDDILSEM
-93 PIPHKPLA
+93 QVPQKPLA
-101 DMLCKMNM
+101 EMLRKMNK

-120 MTDFQTM
+120 ITDFQTM

-191 LRKHGIK
+191 LRKHGIQ

-273 KFTGGDEPDL
+273 KFTKGDEPDL
-283 APMYPYNPPSGNTLM
+283 DSMYPGNPPSGNTLM

-317 TAISSARCYAF
+317 TAIASARHHAY

-373 SYIKDALN
+373 SYFKEALN

-397 TLVIDDSLVTIG
+397 TMTIDDSLVTIG

-428 YDESLARQYHDVFIE
+428 YDESMARQQRDIFLE
-443 DQNDAELIDPL
+443 DLKDAELIDPL
-454 EWDKRPFIDKAK
+454 EWEKRPFIDKAK
-466 ESVARVF
+466 ESVARIF
-473 SPLL
+473 SPVL

>member
-1 MTEDATM
+1 M
-8 DVTLKYVVLL
+8 DFALKQVFVLT
-18 ILILGTILVIIF
+18 IILGTILVIIS

-41 CLVLI
+41 CVVLA
-46 FLPVIGLTLYV
+46 FMPVIGLLLYI

-63 RHRRLIKEE
+63 RHRRLIRKEE
-72 DLSCLKEITEMT
+72 YDRLKGMTETM
-84 QSDDIVSEM
+84 QKDDIVSE
-93 PIPHKPLA
+93 IPDRHKPLVT
-101 DMLCKMNM
+101 MLSKANGAYP
-109 SFLLSG
+109 LSG
-115 NDVEI
+115 NNVEI
-120 MTDFQTM
+120 MSDFTTM
-127 SDRLIADIEGARH
+127 SDRLVRDIESARY
-140 HINMLF
+140 HINILF
-146 FKFEDDAA
+146 FKFEDDQV
-154 GRRIADALIRK
+154 GNKIADALIRK
-165 SEEGVQ
+165 SKEGVQ

-176 DDAGNLMVPRRFYRK
+176 DEAGNMMVPRRFYRR
-191 LRKHGIK
+191 LRKHGIQ

-273 KFTGGDEPDL
+273 KFTKGDEPDL
-283 APMYPYNPPSGNTLM
+283 APMYPYNPPCGNTLM

-317 TAISSARCYAF
+317 TAIASARHHAY

-342 TLQNAAL
+342 VLQNAAL

-373 SYIKDALN
+373 SYIKEALN
-381 AGIRIYLYRKG
+381 AGIKMYLYRKG

-397 TLVIDDSLVTIG
+397 TMTIDDSLVTIG

-428 YDESLARQYHDVFIE
+428 YDESMARQQRDIFLE
-443 DQNDAELIDPL
+443 DLKDAELIDPL
-454 EWDKRPFIDKAK
+454 EWDKRPLLDKAK
-466 ESVARVF
+466 ESAARIF
-473 SPLL
+473 SQVL

>member
-1 MTEDATM
+1 MDFAIKNIVIAT
-8 DVTLKYVVLL
+8 V
-18 ILILGTILVIIF
+18 IFGTILVIIF

-41 CLVLI
+41 CMVLT
-46 FLPVIGLTLYV
+46 FMPVIGLLLYI

-63 RHRRLIKEE
+63 RHRRQIKDE
-72 DLSCLKEITEMT
+72 DLNRLKGITEIT
-84 QSDDIVSEM
+84 QSDDILSEM
-93 PIPHKPLA
+93 PVPQKPLA
-101 DMLCKMNM
+101 DMLRKMNK

-120 MTDFQTM
+120 ITDFQTM

-165 SEEGVQ
+165 SEEGVL

-176 DDAGNLMVPRRFYRK
+176 DEAGNMMVPRRFYRR
-191 LRKHGIK
+191 LRKHGIQ

-273 KFTGGDEPDL
+273 KFTKGDEPDL
-283 APMYPYNPPSGNTLM
+283 APMYPYNPPCGNTLM

-317 TAISSARCYAF
+317 TAIASARHHAY

-342 TLQNAAL
+342 VLQNAAL

-373 SYIKDALN
+373 SYIKEALN
-381 AGIRIYLYRKG
+381 AGIKMYLYRKG

-397 TLVIDDSLVTIG
+397 TMTIDDSLVTIG

-428 YDESLARQYHDVFIE
+428 YDEVLACQQRDIFLQ
-443 DQNDAELIDPL
+443 DQNDSKLITL
-454 EWDKRPFIDKAK
+454 EEWETRPRLEKAM
-466 ESVARVF
+466 ESFARIF
-473 SPLL
+473 SQVL

>member
-1 MTEDATM
+1 M
-8 DVTLKYVVLL
+8 TLKHLF
-18 ILILGTILVIIF
+18 ILTIIIGTILVIIF

-41 CLVLI
+41 CMVLT
-46 FLPVIGLTLYV
+46 FMPVLGLLLYIV
-57 LFGMDN
+57 FGMDN
-63 RHRRLIKEE
+63 RQRRQIKDE
-72 DLSCLKEITEMT
+72 DLKRLKAITET
-84 QSDDIVSEM
+84 RQSDNIASET
-93 PIPHKPLA
+93 PVQYEKLA
-101 DMLCKMNM
+101 CMLRNMNHAYPM
-109 SFLLSG
+109 EG
-115 NDVEI
+115 NNVEI
-120 MTDFQTM
+120 MTDFRTM
-127 SDRLIADIEGARH
+127 SDRLVADIESARH

-165 SEEGVQ
+165 AEEGVQ

-176 DDAGNLMVPRRFYRK
+176 DEAGNLMVPRKFYRK
-191 LRKHGIK
+191 LRRHGIQ

-219 RKVVVIDGRVGYM
+219 RKVAVIDGKTGYM
-232 GGMNIAQRYAEGLKW
+232 GGMNIAQRYADGLKW
-247 GIWRDTHMRIT
+247 GIWRDTHIRIT

-273 KFTGGDEPDL
+273 KFTKGDDPDL
-283 APMYPYNPPSGNTLM
+283 DSMYPYNPPCGNTLM
-298 QIVTGGPMDK
+298 QIVTGGSMDK

-317 TAISSARCYAF
+317 TAIASAKSHAY

-342 TLQNAAL
+342 ALQNAAL
-349 SGVDV
+349 GGVDV
-354 RVMIPYRGDKGVL
+354 RVMIPYRGDKGIL

-381 AGIRIYLYRKG
+381 AGIKIYLYRKG

-397 TLVIDDSLVTIG
+397 TMTIDDSFVTIG

-428 YDESLARQYHDVFIE
+428 YDEALARKQHEIFLE
-443 DQNDAELIDPL
+443 DQKDAELIDPM
-454 EWDKRPFIDKAK
+454 EWDKRPLIDKAK
-466 ESVARVF
+466 ESVARIF
-473 SPLL
+473 SQVL